1 MIGGENMNVNVGQ
14 KIKEERMKKNIK
26 QFELAKEV
34 GISNSFLSD
43 IEVGRSNP
51 SIDTLKKI
59 ANVLGI
65 NTSKLID

>member
-1 MIGGENMNVNVGQ
+1 MNVNVGQ